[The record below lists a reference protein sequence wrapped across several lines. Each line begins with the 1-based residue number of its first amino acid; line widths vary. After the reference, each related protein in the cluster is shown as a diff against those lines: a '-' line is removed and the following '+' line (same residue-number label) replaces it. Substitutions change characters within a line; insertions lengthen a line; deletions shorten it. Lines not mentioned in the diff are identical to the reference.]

1 MPHLTSAGQVQWDAL
16 RSLLAGVPVGCGVDI
31 RSLTLCEKHGGDL
44 SSAALYKLSRFG
56 GVAAP
61 HAAFVWGS
69 RAPSRVRFF
78 VWLLV
83 PHRIH
88 TRDALL
94 QKTIIAAEGAGCPVC
109 SAAMEMADHLVFGSP
124 FALAFWQKVGIVVEG
139 AAVRALHLLR
149 PGPVIGATS
158 PGTFLQLCCWQLWK
172 HCNSKKYIYRPRIM
186 FILIKHVSTTYL

>member
-1 MPHLTSAGQVQWDAL
+1 MRCVLCWPASPWGAGWTSAVSRSVRNTAAISPLLPYTSCPGLAGLPPPTPPLSGDHAL
-16 RSLLAGVPVGCGVDI
+16 RQGFDSSSGCW
-31 RSLTLCEKHGGDL
+31 
-44 SSAALYKLSRFG
+44 SRI
-56 GVAAP
+56 
-61 HAAFVWGS
+61 AFT
-69 RAPSRVRFF
+69 RATPFSK
-78 VWLLV
+78 
-83 PHRIH
+83 
-88 TRDALL
+88 
-94 QKTIIAAEGAGCPVC
+94 KTIIAAEGAGCPVC